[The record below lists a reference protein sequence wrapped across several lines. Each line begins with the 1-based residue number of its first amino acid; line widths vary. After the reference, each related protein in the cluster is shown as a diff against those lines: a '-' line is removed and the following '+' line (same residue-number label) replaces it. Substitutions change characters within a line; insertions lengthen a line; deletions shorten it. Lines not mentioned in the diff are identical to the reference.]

1 MGPGDIS
8 FQERSGLGA
17 GPRKGEDPACAWPLV
32 GSVVGVSR
40 VPVEHGTGPAW
51 LLAPSQ
57 GLSGDCG
64 VARPSPPQAYLP
76 GPQKKKNR
84 NYPAKQ
90 AVAVCEHSLLCCL
103 GLFLQGQ
110 ELKMLLET
118 LSREHEGLFCTLKVP
133 GGRGPH

>member
-17 GPRKGEDPACAWPLV
+17 GPRKGEDPACAWPLA

-76 GPQKKKNR
+76 GPQKKKIEITQLSR
-84 NYPAKQ
+84 Q
-90 AVAVCEHSLLCCL
+90 WLCVN
-103 GLFLQGQ
+103 
-110 ELKMLLET
+110 T
-118 LSREHEGLFCTLKVP
+118 LSCAAWVCFCKV
-133 GGRGPH
+133 RS

>member
-17 GPRKGEDPACAWPLV
+17 GPRKGEDPTCVWPLV
-32 GSVVGVSR
+32 GSVVGVSQ
-40 VPVEHGTGPAW
+40 VPVEHGIGPAW

-64 VARPSPPQAYLP
+64 VARPRPTYQ
-76 GPQKKKNR
+76 GCRKKNR

-90 AVAVCEHSLLCCL
+90 GVAVYERYLLCCL
-103 GLFLQGQ
+103 GLFLQDQ

-118 LSREHEGLFCTLKVP
+118 LSR
-133 GGRGPH
+133 